1 MEGAGVT
8 GDFHRGAAWMLKL
21 MAATPLA
28 AETRET
34 IDTDRTLAETV
45 RIFAEQLKAETDQ
58 Q

>member
-1 MEGAGVT
+1 
-8 GDFHRGAAWMLKL
+8 L

-45 RIFAEQLKAETDQ
+45 RIFAEQLK
-58 Q
+58 